1 MQQHYAQASTSSSAA
16 GEDSIINMKRGS
28 DLSDT
33 VMCDAQDVDQQ
44 QQQQQDQDDDI
55 GNPKEAQ
62 YLSANCVLFMSY
74 TGDAASVVD
83 EHFSRALH
91 QQQQQDFNS
100 ESSVVASTS
109 TSVDVAKGSVIIK
122 GTSCHHTTH
131 YLLLPPPAHAK
142 RARAVLY
149 SRVVQCNVVS
159 RHSPPCLPP
168 SSSFSSSLSSQSVI
182 SIKRT
187 THTSVSFSRPR
198 RS

>member
-1 MQQHYAQASTSSSAA
+1 
-16 GEDSIINMKRGS
+16 MKRGS

-44 QQQQQDQDDDI
+44 HQQQHQDQDDDI

-91 QQQQQDFNS
+91 QQQQQQDFNS

-131 YLLLPPPAHAK
+131 YLLL
-142 RARAVLY
+142 
-149 SRVVQCNVVS
+149 
-159 RHSPPCLPP
+159 SPPP
-168 SSSFSSSLSSQSVI
+168 SSSTREKGEGRFVLA
-182 SIKRT
+182 
-187 THTSVSFSRPR
+187 R
-198 RS
+198 RSV